1 MALAGVAAG
10 LVAAFFCTRLLS
22 HLLFDVGAT
31 DPLTF
36 FFVPLLLVL
45 VALLASVIPAWKAS
59 KVDPLIT
66 MRHD

>member
-1 MALAGVAAG
+1 MAAG

-36 FFVPLLLVL
+36 LFVPLLLDV
-45 VALLASVIPAWKAS
+45 VALLATAVPAWRAS
-59 KVDPLIT
+59 RVDPLSAL
-66 MRHD
+66 RHECP